1 MGPLLTNCYTRALM
15 HVLENY
21 EQIIFLYIFTAI
33 WATVDGLRISHYFAS
48 CITEKKKKGKI
59 NYNNLIA

>member
-1 MGPLLTNCYTRALM
+1 M

-48 CITEKKKKGKI
+48 CITEKKKKKGKI